1 MTDAEPRGGPR
12 YTPYQQ
18 EFVRRFVAEVKP
30 GSVHLLTG
38 PVGTGKSFAM
48 AGSISELA
56 QARRVR
62 RILVLAPAALTFQW
76 VDQLESRGLDTVVID
91 GRMLR
96 LLREQLGN
104 TPDGW
109 PEGVF
114 SMSIDL
120 AKRPTVREF
129 VSAVAWD
136 LVVVDEAHA
145 LSGQRLQLVEAL
157 VEKERPPS
165 LLLATCVWSEGIRA
179 FAERAALIDWT
190 EAVSEFRSRQKEGT
204 DAQLVR
210 VTRVYRRSDEE
221 VAVAAGVVETAREL
235 GQLRGM
241 VLLQRAASGVSS
253 LENTLVRWVEEPE
266 ENLEHVEAMD
276 ELLKRVEQLRVDTRL
291 ECFNGLLEEL
301 VGAGTR
307 HVVTFCQ
314 YRATLDYLVAAV
326 ERLDIADFGL
336 HGGMSGEQRRE
347 TMSLFEAEGGLL
359 ITTAAGMGLSLSF
372 VEAVIHYDLPMSPVA
387 FAQREGAYDRYGRSL
402 PCTIYFF
409 EDETGALPLED
420 LLVRMVRKQD
430 LLTGEMDI
438 DVSSVFRAVVK

>member
-1 MTDAEPRGGPR
+1 MTDAEPQGDPR

-30 GSVHLLTG
+30 GSVHLLSA
-38 PVGTGKSFAM
+38 PVGTGKTFVM
-48 AGSISELA
+48 AGSISELTH
-56 QARRVR
+56 ARRVR
-62 RILVLAPAALTFQW
+62 RTLVLAPAVLTVQW
-76 VDQLESRGLDTVVID
+76 ADLLERSGLDPVVID

-96 LLREQLGN
+96 LLREQFGN

-109 PEGVF
+109 LEGVYC
-114 SMSIDL
+114 MGIDL
-120 AKRPTVREF
+120 AKRPNVREF
-129 VSAVAWD
+129 IMAVAWD
-136 LVVVDEAHA
+136 LVVVDEAHL
-145 LSGQRLQLVEAL
+145 LSGQRLELVKAL
-157 VEKERPPS
+157 VEKENPPS
-165 LLLATCVWSEGIRA
+165 LLLATFVWNEGIRA
-179 FAERAALIDWT
+179 FAERATLVDWN
-190 EAVSEFRSRQKEGT
+190 EAVSEFRLRQKEGT
-204 DAQLVR
+204 VAQLVR

-221 VAVAAGVVETAREL
+221 VAVATGVVDIAREL
-235 GQLRGM
+235 GESRGM
-241 VLLQRAASGVSS
+241 VVLRRAASGISS
-253 LENTLVRWVEEPE
+253 LEDTLVRWVEEPE
-266 ENLEHVEAMD
+266 GNLEHVEAID

-359 ITTAAGMGLSLSF
+359 ITTAAAMGLSLSF

-409 EDETGALPLED
+409 EDETGALPLAD

-438 DVSSVFRAVVK
+438 DAGSVFRAVVK